1 LLQIIQRSKYICV
14 PRNVREA
21 GNHFI
26 WEFVD
31 GFSLNVPTSV
41 GFLHHYRVCEFG
53 GDDCVR
59 TESVVDRTA
68 HRYKE
73 ELVKNVNAVLE
84 MSETSGGCSSSTK
97 RTEKQTE
104 KSLKKS

>member
-1 LLQIIQRSKYICV
+1 M

-26 WEFVD
+26 WEFAD
-31 GFSLNVPTSV
+31 GVNLNVPTTE

-53 GDDCVR
+53 GDDCVN
-59 TESVVDRTA
+59 TPSVVDRTA

-73 ELVKNVNAVLE
+73 QLVERVDAVAKA
-84 MSETSGGCSSSTK
+84 SECFAEKK
-97 RTEKQTE
+97 RP
-104 KSLKKS
+104 